1 MKKYNWAILG
11 CGWIAEIFAGDLK
24 TLDNAVLYATASRD
38 IKKAEKFA
46 DQFGFQKAYGSYEAM
61 LQDENVDIVYIATP
75 HTFHCEHTLLSL
87 QHKKAVL
94 CEKALAINSTEVEKM
109 IAASKANNTFLMEA
123 FWTRLVP
130 TFKKVLNI
138 IESKELGE
146 LKVVQSDFMFHGAYN
161 PESRLYNLDLGG
173 GALLDIGIYPVF
185 TALQT
190 LGVPN
195 NIIAN
200 AIKSPTGSDEHIDI
214 IFEYE
219 NQKRAYLRAG
229 FTCDAPNYSVFHFE
243 KGTVQ
248 ISREMNCPIII
259 KTEDGIQEL
268 RENDGEGYGYY
279 FEATHV
285 MECLDKGVIE
295 SPILSN
301 EFSVE
306 LISTL
311 DKIRKK
317 IDLTYP
323 NHDGVSRSN

>member
-24 TLDNAVLYATASRD
+24 TLNNAVLYATASRD

-46 DQFGFQKAYGSYEAM
+46 DQFGFQKAYGSYIEM
-61 LQDENVDIVYIATP
+61 LEDENVDIVYIATP
-75 HTFHCEHTLLSL
+75 HTFHYEHTLLSL

-94 CEKALAINSTEVEKM
+94 CEKAFAINEIEVQAM
-109 IAASKANNTFLMEA
+109 ITASKKEKTFLMEA

-130 TFKKVLNI
+130 TFKKVLAI
-138 IESKELGE
+138 VESKELGE
-146 LKVVQSDFMFHGAYN
+146 LKVVKSDFMFYGAYN
-161 PESRLYNLDLGG
+161 ENSRLYNLDLGG

-190 LGVPN
+190 LGVPD

-219 NQKRAYLRAG
+219 NHKRAYLRAG
-229 FTCDAPNYSVFHFE
+229 FTCDAPNYSIFHFE

-268 RENDGEGYGYY
+268 KENDREGYGYY
-279 FEATHV
+279 FEAAHV
-285 MECLDKGVIE
+285 MECLDKDLIE

-301 EFSVE
+301 NFSLE
-306 LISTL
+306 LIQTL
-311 DKIRKK
+311 DKIRKT
-317 IDLTYP
+317 IDLVYP
-323 NHDGVSRSN
+323 NHDGDK

>member
-24 TLDNAVLYATASRD
+24 TLNNAVLYATASRD

-46 DQFGFQKAYGSYEAM
+46 DQFGFQKAYGNYREM
-61 LQDENVDIVYIATP
+61 LEDENVDIVYIATP
-75 HTFHCEHTLLSL
+75 HTFHYEHTLLSL

-94 CEKALAINSTEVEKM
+94 CEKAFAINEIEVQAM
-109 IAASKANNTFLMEA
+109 ITASKMEKTFLMEA

-130 TFKKVLNI
+130 TFKKVLTI
-138 IESKELGE
+138 INSKELGE
-146 LKVVQSDFMFHGAYN
+146 LKVVQSDFMFYGAYN
-161 PESRLYNLDLGG
+161 ENSRLYNLDLGG

-190 LGVPN
+190 LGVPD

-200 AIKSPTGSDEHIDI
+200 AIKSPTGSDKHIDI

-229 FTCDAPNYSVFHFE
+229 FTCDAPNYSIFHFE

-268 RENDGEGYGYY
+268 KENDGEGYGYY
-279 FEATHV
+279 FEAAHV
-285 MECLDKGVIE
+285 MECLDKDLIE

-301 EFSVE
+301 NFSLE
-306 LISTL
+306 LIQTL
-311 DKIRKK
+311 DKIRKT
-317 IDLTYP
+317 IDLVYP
-323 NHDGVSRSN
+323 NHDGNK